1 MNKKKHNLKSFIK
14 YSIGSALII
23 LALIILALA
32 ELPKK
37 LTEKDLNDVFE

>member
-23 LALIILALA
+23 LALA
-32 ELPKK
+32 ELPKR

>member
-23 LALIILALA
+23 LALV
-32 ELPKK
+32 ELPKIF
-37 LTEKDLNDVFE
+37 TERDLNDVFK